1 MTPIKDRIASKSH
14 KNTTVKPFNS
24 AQFVEPRL
32 ARSYA
37 LPHLI
42 NALTSNDPDRVINAV
57 SEDTAVILNQVAST
71 LTVLADAK
79 TTNNSAGLA
88 DESDESE
95 ALQLMASITAL
106 CSNAVMQVDFAHQEL
121 KSKGKDHA

>member
-1 MTPIKDRIASKSH
+1 MTPIKDRIAPKSH
-14 KNTTVKPFNS
+14 KNTAVKPFNS
-24 AQFVEPRL
+24 AQFVEQRL
-32 ARSYA
+32 AGSYA

-42 NALTSNDPDRVINAV
+42 NALTSNDPDRVIDAV

-71 LTVLADAK
+71 LSVLADAK
-79 TTNNSAGLA
+79 TTNNRAGLA
-88 DESDESE
+88 YESDESE

-121 KSKGKDHA
+121 KNKGKDHA